1 MLTIHLNLP
10 HVKAGLIGPKLTI
23 TLLTSSRIISVYVC
37 VYVCVLSIYRKN
49 HKKISN
55 IIPHLTSD
63 LS

>member
-10 HVKAGLIGPKLTI
+10 HVKAGLIGPKFTI

-37 VYVCVLSIYRKN
+37 VWCVLSIYRKN

-55 IIPHLTSD
+55 VIPHLTSD